1 MGPLGIHLDS
11 TTTLRILKDSSP
23 LSVMHLTT
31 GYFNL
36 TDAYAD
42 AIINKSEA
50 KYFILMSHP
59 TTNGFYN
66 AKGPAGGVPF
76 AYTDIATK
84 FWNKVMANNQDF
96 RIKMFEYQRPGWTY
110 HAKGLWVIP
119 ENSHLPCLTLI
130 GSPNFGS

>member
-1 MGPLGIHLDS
+1 MYKCVLDEDDTVIFPLIEMGPIGIHVDS
-11 TTTLRILKDSSP
+11 TITSRILEESSP

-36 TDAYAD
+36 TDDYAN

-50 KYFILMSHP
+50 KYYILMSHP

-66 AKGPAGGVPF
+66 ARGPAGGVPF

-84 FWNKVMANNQDF
+84 FWNKVLANEQA
-96 RIKMFEYQRPGWTY
+96 KYQPDE
-110 HAKGLWVIP
+110 L
-119 ENSHLPCLTLI
+119 
-130 GSPNFGS
+130 FGQI